1 MRALPVSVLFALAAC
16 SRDVPP
22 EQLAAQ
28 RAEALVQGTGRPTA
42 LLLGP
47 VMGLDANSRAGV
59 CGLIETP
66 NGPVRV
72 VIDLAAATVRTGVPA
87 TQGGHRGDLGESRFC
102 SEDARTRWEQVKKVD
117 PVGLLARVEGQ
128 TP

>member
-1 MRALPVSVLFALAAC
+1 MRPTPLLALLLLAAC
-16 SRDVPP
+16 SSEIPP
-22 EQLAAQ
+22 EQAAAR
-28 RAEALVQGTGRPTA
+28 RAEALVQGTGRPNA

-47 VMGLDANSRAGV
+47 VVGLDARSQAGV

-72 VIDLAAATVRTGVPA
+72 VVDLAGATVRTGLPA
-87 TQGGHRGDLGESRFC
+87 TRGGHRGDLGEARFC

-117 PVGLLARVEGQ
+117 PNGLMARVEGQ
-128 TP
+128 AP

>member
-1 MRALPVSVLFALAAC
+1 MRCLPFLALIPLAAC
-16 SRDVPP
+16 TGELAP
-22 EQLAAQ
+22 EQVAAQ
-28 RAEALVQGTGRPTA
+28 RAEALVQGTGRPQA

-47 VMGLDANSRAGV
+47 VMGLDARSQAGV

-72 VIDLAAATVRTGVPA
+72 VVDLAAATVRVGMPA

-102 SEDARTRWEQVKKVD
+102 SEAARARWDQVKRVD
-117 PVGLLARVEGQ
+117 PVGLMARVTG
-128 TP
+128 

>member
-1 MRALPVSVLFALAAC
+1 MRSLPSLSLILLAAC
-16 SRDVPP
+16 SSDVPP
-22 EQLAAQ
+22 EQVAAE

-47 VMGLDANSRAGV
+47 IMGLDSNGRAGV

-72 VIDLAAATVRTGVPA
+72 VIDLTDATVRTGVPA
-87 TQGGHRGDLGESRFC
+87 SKGGHRGDLGESRFC

-117 PVGLLARVEGQ
+117 PVGLMARAEGQ
-128 TP
+128 AP